1 MSKLQHAHCCT
12 SCSCS
17 CVCVTKCARL
27 SVAVLCVWPPSAG
40 TKWID
45 APNIAPICRSL
56 GIDYAPALV
65 GFEVQG
71 GRMVPRIR
79 GVVVC
84 EVSEHHSDAPVRA
97 ASPVQRCQAIAAKLY
112 VV

>member
-1 MSKLQHAHCCT
+1 MLCYAMLCCAT
-12 SCSCS
+12 
-17 CVCVTKCARL
+17 
-27 SVAVLCVWPPSAG
+27 PQYNAG

-45 APNIAPICRSL
+45 APNVAPICRSL

-84 EVSEHHSDAPVRA
+84 EVSWIGEQGGSWWAG
-97 ASPVQRCQAIAAKLY
+97 
-112 VV
+112 

>member
-1 MSKLQHAHCCT
+1 M
-12 SCSCS
+12 
-17 CVCVTKCARL
+17 
-27 SVAVLCVWPPSAG
+27 
-40 TKWID
+40 
-45 APNIAPICRSL
+45 APVCRSL

-84 EVSEHHSDAPVRA
+84 EVSNTMAYVA
-97 ASPVQRCQAIAAKLY
+97 AAYGPLSRHAKRRIC
-112 VV
+112 

>member
-1 MSKLQHAHCCT
+1 MLVTLPHCAV
-12 SCSCS
+12 SCC
-17 CVCVTKCARL
+17 
-27 SVAVLCVWPPSAG
+27 AG

-45 APNIAPICRSL
+45 AANVAPVCRSL

-84 EVSEHHSDAPVRA
+84 EVRWLLLVLI
-97 ASPVQRCQAIAAKLY
+97 ASL
-112 VV
+112 